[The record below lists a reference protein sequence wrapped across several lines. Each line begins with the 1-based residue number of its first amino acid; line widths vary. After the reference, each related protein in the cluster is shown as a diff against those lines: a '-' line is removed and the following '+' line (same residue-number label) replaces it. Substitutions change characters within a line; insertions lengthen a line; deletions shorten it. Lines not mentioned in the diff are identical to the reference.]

1 MWFTEC
7 CDKHRAYEQ
16 LHRLLYV
23 TQPGNTGLLLTQHYV
38 MIKIQPQN
46 IMRQTSLNYTEALF
60 VIAYVKKCLN
70 VIYGED

>member
-7 CDKHRAYEQ
+7 CDKHRANEQ

-38 MIKIQPQN
+38 MIKIQTQ
-46 IMRQTSLNYTEALF
+46 RQISLNYTEALF

-70 VIYGED
+70 FIYGED